1 MMSSPANINN
11 SRDFH
16 KPRQS
21 KTIKIKKA
29 LLYYDSL
36 HAHYRRIRA
45 F

>member
-21 KTIKIKKA
+21 KSINIKKA
-29 LLYYDSL
+29 LLYYDPL
-36 HAHYRRIRA
+36 HTHYRRIRA